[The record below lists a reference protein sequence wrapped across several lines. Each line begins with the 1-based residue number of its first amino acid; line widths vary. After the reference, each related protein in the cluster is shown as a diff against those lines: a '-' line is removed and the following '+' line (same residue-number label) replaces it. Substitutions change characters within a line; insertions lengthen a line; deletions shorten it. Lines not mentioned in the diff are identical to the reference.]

1 MILRRRIF
9 YLHSPHALVV
19 CCLTLAIAF
28 TRIDAGVA
36 SSVTIGKQITGASA
50 AYGSSSVAVVA
61 QEKRWNFFGYGVAL
75 GDQITWV
82 NSSATSDEHCNWQ
95 TETIH
100 VDALFNGTS
109 TAANATFSD
118 SSESTGPLQL
128 CYQFSSGA
136 NPFKLYPGITLSVYD
151 LYKIQAAEE
160 GSTSISV
167 VGYSK
172 VLTMSGFG
180 VAELD
185 EARWLLGGGTNCTS
199 AGDVA
204 SLASGGDNGEDS
216 ALLSSSYKGFF
227 DFSADIFISNTVT
240 GNASINATLCY
251 KFGSEAFQHYT
262 DISMQI
268 RHITG
273 WTSSV
278 GGSSVAVVGVTESI
292 AFTGYGISAGINTDD
307 RARWILS
314 GADCY
319 DNVAD
324 ISDVVEGLVNVSS
337 GQAAFTFMDS
347 VSGASPRLCYWFENE
362 PAVAYS
368 SLTIDVA
375 FLSILSAPSFGDADV
390 AVVGYTKSWGFAG
403 GHIED
408 GDIVRW
414 IYNDS
419 SDCSESDSIAEMA
432 ENGEVMAGESE
443 CTFAAAS
450 SGYWITPCYR

>member
-1 MILRRRIF
+1 MQI
-9 YLHSPHALVV
+9 
-19 CCLTLAIAF
+19 IA
-28 TRIDAGVA
+28 
-36 SSVTIGKQITGASA
+36 ASA
-50 AYGSSSVAVVA
+50 AYGSSSIAVVA
-61 QEKRWNFFGYGVAL
+61 QEKRWIFSGHGVAF
-75 GDQITWV
+75 GDQLKWV
-82 NSSATSDEHCNWQ
+82 NSSATSDEHCDWQ
-95 TETIH
+95 TKVID
-100 VDALFNGTS
+100 VDALYNGTS
-109 TAANATFSD
+109 TAVNITFSD
-118 SSESTGPLQL
+118 SSENTGPLQL
-128 CYQFSSGA
+128 CYRFSSGA
-136 NPFKLYPGITLSVYD
+136 NPFKLYPGITLSVYE
-151 LYKIQAAEE
+151 LYGIQAAEE

-185 EARWLLGGGTNCTS
+185 EARWLLGGGSNCTS

-216 ALLSSSYKGFF
+216 AVLSSSHKGSFEF
-227 DFSADIFISNTVT
+227 DADVFIATNVA
-240 GNASINATLCY
+240 GNASTNATLCY
-251 KFGSEAFQHYT
+251 RFGSEAFQHYP

-278 GGSSVAVVGVTESI
+278 GGSSVAVVDVTESI
-292 AFTGYGISAGINTDD
+292 TFTGYGISAGANTDD
-307 RARWILS
+307 RARWVTS
-314 GADCY
+314 GKDCY

-324 ISDVVEGLVNVSS
+324 ISEVVGGLVNVSS
-337 GQAAFTFMDS
+337 GQAAFNFMES
-347 VSGASPRLCYWFENE
+347 VSGLSPRLCYWFENE
-362 PAVAYS
+362 PALAYS

-375 FLSILSAPSFGDADV
+375 YLSTVSAPSFGDADV

-419 SDCSESDSIAEMA
+419 SDCSESESIADMA
-432 ENGEVMAGESE
+432 ENGEVVAGESE
-443 CTFAAAS
+443 CTFTAAS